1 VSAKSSV
8 YVLDNFALFAYF
20 EGEAGMSSV
29 RSILAR
35 AEADEATVYLSLI
48 NLGEFLYTTER
59 EQGLAKAQQ
68 ALAAIEQLP
77 IQIVEVSRST
87 VLSAAH
93 IKAHYAVSYAD
104 AFAVVTAQECNG
116 IVVTGDLEFKLVEA
130 ANLVSVE
137 WLPRH

>member
-1 VSAKSSV
+1 VSVKSSV
-8 YVLDNFALFAYF
+8 YVLDSFALFAYL
-20 EGEAGMSSV
+20 EGEAGMSRV

-35 AEADEATVYLSLI
+35 AEADEATIYLSLI
-48 NLGEFLYTTER
+48 NLGEVLYTTER

-68 ALAAIEQLP
+68 TLAAIEQLP
-77 IQIVEVSRST
+77 IQIVEVSRAT

-104 AFAVVTAQECNG
+104 AFAVVTAQEYNG
-116 IVVTGDLEFKLVEA
+116 IVVTGDLEFKSVEA